1 MKLLKFTEYLDVS
14 PAFLGF
20 FCAYFYFDPAQT
32 FWAFFLSAALH
43 EAGHLI
49 ALRCMRVRIHK
60 LRLGL
65 TGAVLYTPP
74 LAYGRE
80 LLAAAAGPAVNAVC
94 TLAFLHAWPRF
105 ALVNLLLLFYNL
117 LPLYPLDGGRI
128 LRAALHL
135 LLPDNAAVLVEK
147 ILAAVVL
154 AAITAA
160 ACCLTCVWHA
170 GLWPVILCAL
180 LLLRVTGTV
189 FPPRRSCKSSHRAN
203 LQK

>member
-1 MKLLKFTEYLDVS
+1 MKLLKFTKYLDVS

-20 FCAYFYFDPAQT
+20 LSAYFYFDPAQT
-32 FWAFFLSAALH
+32 FWPFLLSAALH

-49 ALRCMRVRIHK
+49 VLRCMRVRIHK

-65 TGAVLYTPP
+65 TGAVLYTQP
-74 LAYGRE
+74 LSYGRE
-80 LLAAAAGPAVNAVC
+80 LLAAAAGPAMNAVC

-117 LPLYPLDGGRI
+117 FPLYPLDGGRI

-135 LLPDNAAVLVEK
+135 LLPDNAAAIAEK
-147 ILAAVVL
+147 VL
-154 AAITAA
+154 AASFLAALTAA

-170 GLWPVILCAL
+170 GLWPVVLCAL
-180 LLLRVTGTV
+180 LLLRVAGTI
-189 FPPRRSCKSSHRAN
+189 FPPRRKHKMACRAN